1 MEDYNQ
7 LTIETPEQVE
17 LEFHIAGI
25 GSRFMAFAIDS
36 LYQLLAYLV
45 LLLIMAFAGST
56 IGSILGKLGENWA
69 IAIVIILGFCL
80 YWGYFA
86 FFEAIWKGQTPGK
99 RSVGIRVVKDSG
111 RAINTFEAIS
121 RNLLRSVD
129 QLPGIY
135 VFGLI
140 SMAVSKENRR
150 IGDYVAGTLVVHE
163 RTGEQIDPA
172 LQDLRPSES
181 PLLATDKLTAKD
193 LELMETFLHRRL
205 SLEVDVRYNM
215 AAQIATFVA
224 QKIGVGPEP
233 GQSPEDFVS
242 TVARAVRDH
251 GRFAKS

>member
-7 LTIETPEQVE
+7 LTIETPEQVD

-25 GSRFMAFAIDS
+25 GSRFMAFAIDT

-45 LLLIMAFAGST
+45 LALIMAFAGST
-56 IGSILGKLGENWA
+56 IATIFGKLGENWA

-111 RAINTFEAIS
+111 RPINTFEAIS
-121 RNLLRSVD
+121 RNLLRSID

-140 SMAVSKENRR
+140 SMALSKENRR

-163 RTGEQIDPA
+163 RSGGQIDPD

-193 LELMETFLHRRL
+193 LELIETFLHRRL
-205 SLEVDVRYNM
+205 FLELDVRSRM
-215 AAQIATFVA
+215 ATQIATFVS
-224 QKIGVGPEP
+224 QKIGTDPVP
-233 GQSPEDFVS
+233 GQSAEEFVS

-251 GRFAKS
+251 GQLAKE